1 MLDEP
6 LVWPE
11 AAAAAAGSARTNVA
25 SLLAARELGRGEAV
39 CQIQVSESKSE
50 RASERKVVECVA
62 VQQTLSSTC
71 MHARMETFD
80 HWTQPPSRELHI
92 KYPERDHK
100 WYT

>member
-50 RASERKVVECVA
+50 RAK
-62 VQQTLSSTC
+62 SSRMCSCPTNTFID
-71 MHARMETFD
+71 MHACTHGDF
-80 HWTQPPSRELHI
+80 
-92 KYPERDHK
+92 
-100 WYT
+100 